1 MPSNPASPFDQIAP
15 LIQQQQ
21 DFLKQQE
28 QDYLQRQ
35 AQLQA
40 QMAPY
45 SNIDPVKQAYAG
57 ALLAPTRSGS
67 FFESLGNAVDASSG
81 VLSKLRQ
88 EQLTQQDKVA
98 SLRAAQ
104 LRLAL
109 ELPYRQAQYERYMRG
124 TGGSDSLS
132 QQRLLLTEQKQEL
145 EGLEWDDQN
154 PPENPVTGQ
163 PFSSEQELI
172 DLRNETRRR
181 LFALNKEARGAT
193 TEPTAK
199 TKKAEQPAATEKK
212 PEAAAKSDTPPA
224 DFPDARK
231 GVDGAWYVPDPAR
244 PGKYL
249 KVQ

>member
-15 LIQQQQ
+15 LVQQQQ

-45 SNIDPVKQAYAG
+45 ANVDPVNQAYVAG
-57 ALLAPTRSGS
+57 LLGPTKSGS

-109 ELPYRQAQYERYMRG
+109 ELPYKQAQYDRYMRG
-124 TGGSDSLS
+124 TGGSNNIE
-132 QQRLLLTEQKQEL
+132 QQRLLIVAQQKTL
-145 EGLEWDDQN
+145 EGKDWDKARN
-154 PPENPVTGQ
+154 PDTGEPFASEEEFENFKNSLDSQ
-163 PFSSEQELI
+163 
-172 DLRNETRRR
+172 
-181 LFALNKEARGAT
+181 LFTLNREARGVSSDGGRGGGGGAFPEVKSQSDFDKLGPDT
-193 TEPTAK
+193 VFTYKGKQYK
-199 TKKAEQPAATEKK
+199 TKAA
-212 PEAAAKSDTPPA
+212 PA
-224 DFPDARK
+224 DQPR
-231 GVDGAWYVPDPAR
+231 G
-244 PGKYL
+244 
-249 KVQ
+249 

>member
-88 EQLTQQDKVA
+88 EQLTQQDKVE

-124 TGGSDSLS
+124 TGGSDNIE
-132 QQRLLLTEQKQEL
+132 QQRLLIVAQKKTL
-145 EGLEWDDQN
+145 EGKDWYQARN
-154 PPENPVTGQ
+154 PDTGE
-163 PFSSEQELI
+163 PFASEEEFEDFKNSLDSQ
-172 DLRNETRRR
+172 
-181 LFALNKEARGAT
+181 LFTLNREARGAT
-193 TEPTAK
+193 TK
-199 TKKAEQPAATEKK
+199 TSQSGGIPKITDDAAGEEAWRKLPPGSDYIDPSGQMRRKPAGTGE
-212 PEAAAKSDTPPA
+212 
-224 DFPDARK
+224 R
-231 GVDGAWYVPDPAR
+231 G
-244 PGKYL
+244 
-249 KVQ
+249 

>member
-45 SNIDPVKQAYAG
+45 ANVDPVNQAYVAG
-57 ALLAPTRSGS
+57 LLGPTKSGS

-109 ELPYRQAQYERYMRG
+109 ELPYKQAQYERYMKGG
-124 TGGSDSLS
+124 TNRDSVN
-132 QQRLLLTEQKQEL
+132 QARLLLVEQKKDL
-145 EGLEWDDQN
+145 EGKDWDEAVN
-154 PPENPVTGQ
+154 PDTGE
-163 PFSSEQELI
+163 PFASEDDFNAFKNSITQQ
-172 DLRNETRRR
+172 
-181 LFALNKEARGAT
+181 LFALNREARGAT
-193 TEPTAK
+193 TEPTAAP
-199 TKKAEQPAATEKK
+199 KKAEQPAATEKK
-212 PEAAAKSDTPPA
+212 PEAAASSDTPPA